1 MLGDTSDLEQS
12 WKPGMRRSHYRF
24 LRLGL
29 VFICGKDIGGRSWDR
44 PATCKGVGH
53 LGRPAA
59 CHKYRVH
66 HKSVSDLMG
75 VSALAA
81 GTSPVELRGETDCGS
96 LQSSLPCRLGR
107 GGMEASFDTT
117 TCTQLPSRHLAGLP
131 RSLAGRT
138 MAVEHSLWEGH
149 TATQLKPLVL

>member
-53 LGRPAA
+53 LGRPAPR
-59 CHKYRVH
+59 HKYRVH
-66 HKSVSDLMG
+66 HKSVPDLMG
-75 VSALAA
+75 VSTLAA

-107 GGMEASFDTT
+107 GGMEASFDT
-117 TCTQLPSRHLAGLP
+117 QPPVPSSQAGTLLGCP
-131 RSLAGRT
+131 GVWQVERWLWNILYGRVT
-138 MAVEHSLWEGH
+138 RPPSSSH
-149 TATQLKPLVL
+149 